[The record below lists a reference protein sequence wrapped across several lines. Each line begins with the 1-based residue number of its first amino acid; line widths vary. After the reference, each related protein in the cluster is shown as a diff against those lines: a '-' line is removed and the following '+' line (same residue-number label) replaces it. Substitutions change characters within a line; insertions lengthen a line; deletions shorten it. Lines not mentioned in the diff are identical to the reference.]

1 MNFISRTLNKIFK
14 SSNQQE
20 LDRIKPLINHIN
32 KLESEISLMK
42 DDEFKEKTNQLK
54 KNIKDGRGLESILPK
69 ISSTASFIFGESFL
83 YCFDF
88 LCSSFSGRDV

>member
-32 KLESEISLMK
+32 KLEAEIALMK
-42 DDEFKEKTNQLK
+42 DTEFKEKTNQLK
-54 KNIKDGRGLESILPK
+54 KILKMEEVWNLFYLKVLP
-69 ISSTASFIFGESFL
+69 
-83 YCFDF
+83 
-88 LCSSFSGRDV
+88 